1 VERMVNKKMLIIVVL
16 GLFVIGGIGMIAL
29 SNSSNGKEDASSD
42 DKLEEESY
50 DEMMARMHPNQQT
63 NDDMSSHHS
72 SSGSSF
78 SNDNSNNDMEEV
90 TFSDAISVSAPDFTL
105 IAQDGSTFTLSDHK
119 DKTVVLFFNE
129 GAMCYPACWN
139 QIASLGS
146 DDRFNNDN
154 VIVASIVVDAKE
166 KWDKIIQSQP
176 KYLSGLILFDTNTAV
191 SDAYDVLNLPS
202 SMHKGS
208 FPGHTYVII
217 KQGVISYVLDD
228 PNMALNNDLLATNL

>member
-1 VERMVNKKMLIIVVL
+1 
-16 GLFVIGGIGMIAL
+16 
-29 SNSSNGKEDASSD
+29 
-42 DKLEEESY
+42 
-50 DEMMARMHPNQQT
+50 
-63 NDDMSSHHS
+63 
-72 SSGSSF
+72 
-78 SNDNSNNDMEEV
+78 
-90 TFSDAISVSAPDFTL
+90 
-105 IAQDGSTFTLSDHK
+105 
-119 DKTVVLFFNE
+119 VLFFNE

>member
-1 VERMVNKKMLIIVVL
+1 MVNKKMLIIVVL